1 MGDDEPVTTTLT
13 ASPAVSLIDAAALSA
28 ARRRQ
33 RPATPAA
40 LGKRVVPGF
49 TIVPTTAL
57 ISDVLLDAVRNPD
70 RRYVLST
77 PPRSGKSLLA
87 SVIVPVFALMLDND
101 ASVIVKSYGD
111 ELAEEHSREAR
122 RLIAEHPGLLGIDL
136 APDKTAVG
144 RWRVAGRRGGM
155 LAGGI
160 LSSTTGFG
168 ASSLLVVDD
177 PIKGA
182 AEADSPAYRRRLLAE
197 FKTSLLSRL
206 HPGASCVVV
215 TSRWHELDLAGE
227 LLAGSEGD
235 HGARWTH
242 VNIPAIATAGIPDV
256 LGREPGTAVVSALG
270 RDLEGFR
277 EIQRAVGSRAWA
289 ALYLGAPST
298 DGGSLIRSDWLD
310 SHRLPAAPARPV
322 RTAVAVD
329 PADSGEGDATG
340 IVAGSL
346 APDGTVCLTNRR
358 RERATDLG
366 CVGEPCRGA
375 GDHPGCEF
383 DCRGGFRGGHHL
395 HPAGVRGAACPA
407 AAASRHRVELAS
419 EGALSCR

>member
-1 MGDDEPVTTTLT
+1 MTVTDAART
-13 ASPAVSLIDAAALSA
+13 LIDVMALSA
-28 ARRRQ
+28 SRSRQ

-49 TIVPTTAL
+49 KIVPTTAL
-57 ISDVLLDAVRNPD
+57 ISDVLLDAIRNPD
-70 RRYVLST
+70 RRYILST

-87 SVIVPVFALMLDND
+87 SVIAPVFALMGDHDSN
-101 ASVIVKSYGD
+101 AIIKSYSD
-111 ELAEEHSREAR
+111 VLAEEHSREAR
-122 RLIAEHPGLLGIDL
+122 RLIAEHSDLLGIEL

-144 RWRVAGRRGGM
+144 RWRVAGCRGGM

-182 AEADSPAYRRRLLAE
+182 AEADSRAYRRRLLAE
-197 FKTSLLSRL
+197 FKASLLSRL

-215 TSRWHELDLAGE
+215 TSRWHAEDLAGE
-227 LLAGSEGD
+227 LLGEPEG
-235 HGARWTH
+235 AWRH
-242 VNIPAIATAGIPDV
+242 VNVPAIATAGVADA

-298 DGGSLIRSDWLD
+298 DEGSLIRSEWLD
-310 SHRLPAAPARPV
+310 FAPAA
-322 RTAVAVD
+322 
-329 PADSGEGDATG
+329 
-340 IVAGSL
+340 
-346 APDGTVCLTNRR
+346 
-358 RERATDLG
+358 G
-366 CVGEPCRGA
+366 CT
-375 GDHPGCEF
+375 
-383 DCRGGFRGGHHL
+383 
-395 HPAGVRGAACPA
+395 GAA
-407 AAASRHRVELAS
+407 
-419 EGALSCR
+419 GAHCCGC